1 MRTAKVR
8 MRAKE
13 MSVMPG
19 LRLAL
24 STTALAVLSACSSL
38 SPPAELP
45 KQLMPEASR
54 WHAPQPQTQAAEAG
68 SAVWQRLND
77 SVLLQLQAQ
86 AESANP
92 SLQQVLA
99 RVQQARALSQQAGSA
114 QLPQLNANGLA
125 QRSRPAQP
133 SGSPSQTLSSLSLDS
148 SWEIDLFAR
157 VRQQASAAQARL
169 NASELDAQAARL
181 SLAAEVAQ
189 AYLNLRSC
197 ERLAQIAQA
206 DTAATAQLARFA
218 AERLRV
224 GFESAANEALL
235 QAAAANAANLALAQ
249 RAECDLAIKGLVSL
263 TAMEEGAL
271 RQSLQ
276 PGAAQLPAIASLG
289 LAVASVPAEAL
300 ARRPD
305 LAASQQQVM
314 AAWAERGAAEA
325 ARYPQ
330 LQLSGSISLANLR
343 IGSSS
348 DEGRGWSFGPS
359 LNVPLFDG
367 GARRAQA
374 QGALARYDEALAG
387 HRQSVLQAVREVEE
401 GLVRL
406 DAARAR
412 EALAERAAAGYRQSL
427 QATERRWRAGLASA
441 AELEDARR
449 LSLGADSALVQ
460 LQREGL
466 SAWVALC
473 RATGAGWDGQA
484 APLGLKTKEEG
495 RAA

>member
-1 MRTAKVR
+1 MRNVKVR
-8 MRAKE
+8 MSAKN
-13 MSVMPG
+13 SPVMPA

-24 STTALAVLSACSSL
+24 SASALAVLSACSSL
-38 SPPAELP
+38 APPAELP
-45 KQLMPEASR
+45 QQLAPAATR
-54 WHAPQPQTQAAEAG
+54 WHAPQADARAVDAG
-68 SAVWQRLND
+68 QPVWHRLND
-77 SVLLQLQAQ
+77 PLLLQLQAQ

-133 SGSPSQTLSSLSLDS
+133 SGSPTQTLSSVSLDS

-157 VRQQASAAQARL
+157 VRQQTSAAQARL
-169 NASELDAQAARL
+169 QASELDAQAARL
-181 SLAAEVAQ
+181 SLGAEVAQ
-189 AYLNLRSC
+189 SYLNLRSC

-206 DTAATAQLARFA
+206 DAAATAQLARFA

-249 RAECDLAIKGLVSL
+249 QAECELAVKGLVAL

-271 RQSLQ
+271 RQALQ

-305 LAASQQQVM
+305 LAASQQQVL

-343 IGSSS
+343 IAGGS

-359 LNVPLFDG
+359 LSLPLFDG
-367 GARRAQA
+367 GSRKAQA

-473 RATGAGWDGQA
+473 RATGAGWNGQA
-484 APLGLKTKEEG
+484 APLDLKKSLG
-495 RAA
+495 GAA